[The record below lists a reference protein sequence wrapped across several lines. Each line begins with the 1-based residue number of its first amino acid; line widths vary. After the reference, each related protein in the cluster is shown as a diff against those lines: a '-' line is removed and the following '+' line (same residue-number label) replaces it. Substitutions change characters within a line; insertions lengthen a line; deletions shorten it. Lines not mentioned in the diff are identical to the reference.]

1 MMSAKE
7 KTNKKQKMTT
17 TTIKPNKQ
25 TTTKKNPK
33 QLQKKVREII
43 SAQYWVLALYKYR
56 VHIPVIG

>member
-25 TTTKKNPK
+25 TNKKKTQN
-33 QLQKKVREII
+33 
-43 SAQYWVLALYKYR
+43 SYKR
-56 VHIPVIG
+56 K